1 MPYKS
6 LVLTNNN
13 AAYQQPLKSRSQL
26 YKGFSSLD
34 ENNSSSKLFDLDLI
48 KQNILN
54 QFNTKKGSR
63 VMNPTFGSDVWDIL
77 MEPLTLTTR
86 ELLVADVNR
95 VCNSDPRVVPTQMDI
110 TEYTNGFILELTLFL
125 KGTDQSLNMKIS
137 FNQQIGLAAAL

>member
-6 LVLTNNN
+6 LVLKNAN
-13 AAYQQPLKSRSQL
+13 AAYQQPIKQKSQL

-34 ENNSSSKLFDLDLI
+34 ETNPSSRLFDLELI
-48 KQNILN
+48 KQDILN

-77 MEPLTLTTR
+77 MEPLTQATR
-86 ELLVADVNR
+86 QALVADVNR
-95 VCNSDPRVVPTQMDI
+95 VCTSDPRVTPTQMDI

-125 KGTDQSLNMKIS
+125 NGTDQSANMKIT
-137 FNQQIGLAAAL
+137 FNQEIGLATA